1 MLSIDAEQAP
11 EEIQTGIHVSF
22 RARPLNEAEKLANER
37 VVVHPG
43 LENGSIRLEMNP
55 RRNPDTCQA
64 TAKNYASDAYFGPED
79 DTEYIYDAT
88 CRNVVKQF
96 IDGYNGTI
104 LCYGPT
110 GTGKTHTMF
119 GTQESPGLVPLVLDD
134 VLTRS
139 NPGWEKKVTLS
150 ALEVY
155 KNEIRDLLHPNRR
168 DPTKNVVRLLQ
179 AFDGMRCSNRKL
191 RDITS
196 LEQALELV
204 DLAKSTRTTHETC
217 ANAQSSRS
225 HCIIQIIVEQEKRG
239 YGGSVVTER
248 KFSKLNMV
256 DLAGSE
262 RVNQTGLRMGER
274 MTEACN
280 INSSLLALKK
290 CISGLAT
297 GKNHIPFRDSKL
309 TRLLQDCLENSQTYI
324 IATISPSEEQWQ
336 ATRDTLEYGTQARA
350 IKMSA
355 KKMYIP
361 RVSLR
366 EQVQMLQESN
376 NDLILRL
383 RMYEK
388 EEAKGRLQMQR
399 IQEENRKRRIAM
411 EEEMEKREAEH
422 RAAMQRR
429 KQELLETYRK
439 QTLNNLLIDEK
450 LEEVA
455 NIEEELKNQVRN
467 RMCVVC
473 LDKLA
478 THAMVACGHRC
489 VCNDCGTQLLKRS
502 HGRCRCPMC
511 RKQTNHIVK
520 IFL

>member
-1 MLSIDAEQAP
+1 MSILSEPAA

-43 LENGSIRLEMNP
+43 LENGSIRLETNP
-55 RRNPDTCQA
+55 KRNPDFHQA

-88 CRNVVKQF
+88 CRNVVSQF

-139 NPGWEKKVTLS
+139 NPGWTKKVSLS

-155 KNEIRDLLHPNRR
+155 KNEIRDLFHPNRR
-168 DPTKNVVRLLQ
+168 DPTKNVVKLLSS
-179 AFDGMRCSNRKL
+179 ADGIHCSNRQL
-191 RDITS
+191 RNIVT
-196 LEQALELV
+196 LEQALEFI
-204 DLAKSTRTTHETC
+204 DLAKATRTTHETC

-225 HCIIQIIVEQEKRG
+225 HCIIQLIVEQEKRG
-239 YGGSVVTER
+239 YGGTVVLER
-248 KFSKLNMV
+248 KRSKLNMV

-290 CISGLAT
+290 CISGLST
-297 GKNHIPFRDSKL
+297 GKNHIPFRDSRL
-309 TRLLQDCLENSQTYI
+309 TRLLQDCLEDSQTYI

-355 KKMYIP
+355 KKQYVP

-376 NDLILRL
+376 NDLIHRL

-388 EEAKGRLQMQR
+388 EEARGRMQMQR
-399 IQEENRKRRIAM
+399 LEEENRKRRVAM
-411 EEEMEKREAEH
+411 EQEMEKREAEH
-422 RAAMQRR
+422 RAAIEKR
-429 KQELLETYRK
+429 KQDLLESFKK
-439 QTLNNLLIDEK
+439 QTLNSILMDEK

-455 NIEEELKNQVRN
+455 TIEEELKSQVRN

-489 VCNDCGTQLLKRS
+489 VCNDCGRQLLKRS

-511 RKQTNHIVK
+511 RKQTNNIVK
-520 IFL
+520 IYL